1 MKTIIIFIV
10 SFVSDIFPKTNI
22 YYEIHIHIN
31 IRFITDFVSNIFPKT
46 IVYYETHT
54 YNENKEVYC

>member
-46 IVYYETHT
+46 IVY
-54 YNENKEVYC
+54 